1 MLNSIGDFLIRR
13 FKGPPNTQLIDTPYL
28 YRYKSKIMEKN
39 DLFITA
45 SLARLELEEDE
56 AQKLGE
62 EVSRILTYF
71 EKMSEV
77 DVDGL
82 EPTTHALQKENRLR
96 EDRRRPNEAQPDEL
110 LECAPDL
117 EDRFILIPNVL

>member
-1 MLNSIGDFLIRR
+1 LKWNRALLTAHEVTILDI
-13 FKGPPNTQLIDTPYL
+13 TYL
-28 YRYKSKIMEKN
+28 YRYKLQIMEKS
-39 DLFITA
+39 DLTVTA
-45 SLARLELEEDE
+45 SLARLELDE
-56 AQKLGE
+56 AEAMKLGE
-62 EVSRILTYF
+62 EVSRMLSYF
-71 EKMSEV
+71 EKMNEV

-96 EDRRRPNEAQPDEL
+96 EDRRLPNEAQPDEL